1 MLLFNIDKIENTE
14 IEIYFKYRHLD
25 TGEIAELFERLD
37 RLYKSLL
44 DNSYPVYYSE
54 KYDVPFRNFLE
65 IESINTGQSIRI
77 KFKEGWKPEFK
88 FRKQELEIRIPK
100 KLGIP
105 AILLYLLLT
114 GVQKTTDIYND
125 YLEGQ
130 LKELEIKLK
139 QMELYE
145 KIEERERYR
154 RPFNARP
161 YQRQAD
167 ETIQILINNQNINY
181 IEINGTTIKNE
192 E

>member
-54 KYDVPFRNFLE
+54 KYDAPFRNFLE

-77 KFKEGWKPEFK
+77 RFKEGWKPEFK

-114 GVQKTTDIYND
+114 GVQKTSDIYND
-125 YLEGQ
+125 YLDGQ

>member
-1 MLLFNIDKIENTE
+1 MLLLNIDKIENTE

-37 RLYKSLL
+37 RLYKRLL

-54 KYDVPFRNFLE
+54 RYDAPFRNFLE

-77 KFKEGWKPEFK
+77 RFKEGWKPEFK
-88 FRKQELEIRIPK
+88 FRNHELEIIFPK

-114 GVQKTTDIYND
+114 GVQKTSDIYND
-125 YLEGQ
+125 YLDRQ

-145 KIEERERYR
+145 KIEEREGYR
-154 RPFNARP
+154 RPFIARP
-161 YQRQAD
+161 YQRQAN

>member
-1 MLLFNIDKIENTE
+1 MLLFDIEKIENTG
-14 IEIYFKYRHLD
+14 IEIYLRYLYLD
-25 TGEIAELFERLD
+25 TREIADLFEGLD
-37 RLYKSLL
+37 RLYKRLL

-54 KYDVPFRNFLE
+54 KYDAPFRNFLE

-77 KFKEGWKPEFK
+77 RFKEGWKPEFK
-88 FRKQELEIRIPK
+88 VRKQELEIRIPK

-114 GVQKTTDIYND
+114 GVQKTSDIYND
-125 YLEGQ
+125 NLDGQ
-130 LKELEIKLK
+130 IKELEIKLK

-145 KIEERERYR
+145 QIEKRERYR
-154 RPFNARP
+154 KPFKARP

-167 ETIQILINNQNINY
+167 ETIKILINNQNIYY